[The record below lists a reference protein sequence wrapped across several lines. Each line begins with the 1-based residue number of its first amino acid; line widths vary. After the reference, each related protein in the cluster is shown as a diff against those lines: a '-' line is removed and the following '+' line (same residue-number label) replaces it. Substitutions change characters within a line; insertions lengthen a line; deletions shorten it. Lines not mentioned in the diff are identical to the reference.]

1 MPGEMNE
8 SLDLYIRNS
17 VVGRNL
23 SRLRSS
29 PKLYG
34 FLRSTYSRLFKIRSK
49 NDLAPYQSKAVH
61 RFVKFVPQDLLR
73 AGVLEVGSDVDAK
86 VIRELNSLGATRI
99 IGINPVFT
107 DEELDRFNP
116 LMPPGCSLARGD
128 MRDTGIPDESIGA
141 VFSVAV
147 FEHLLD
153 FDKCLLEMH
162 RILIPG
168 GMVYAH
174 FGPIWSSSL
183 GHHVYANVG
192 EQKARHWDPSL
203 NPLDDH
209 SHLLLSRQ
217 EMGSSIAERVPARL
231 SEEILKWVYES
242 NDSNRLFYE
251 DYVRMF
257 EQSPFEIV
265 HLSPEREHIPE
276 KTKSALDQRHGPT
289 YRTFDVRNAEVLLRK
304 K

>member
-1 MPGEMNE
+1 MPRQMNQ
-8 SLDLYIRNS
+8 SLDTYIRNS
-17 VVGRNL
+17 IVGRNL

-34 FLRSTYSRLFKIRSK
+34 LLRTTYSRLFQAHSRH
-49 NDLAPYQSKAVH
+49 DLAPYQSKAVH
-61 RFVKFVPQDLLR
+61 RFVKLVPRELMQF
-73 AGVLEVGSDVDAK
+73 GVLEIGSDVDAK
-86 VIRELNSLGATRI
+86 VIRELHALGATRV

-107 DEELDRFNP
+107 DDDLNKFNP
-116 LMPPGCSLARGD
+116 LMPQGCSLARGD
-128 MRDTGIPDESIGA
+128 MRNTGIPSDSVGA

-162 RILIPG
+162 RILVSG

-217 EMGSSIAERVPARL
+217 EMGLSIADRVPARL
-231 SEEILKWVYES
+231 GEEILKWVYES
-242 NDSNRLFYE
+242 NDINRLFYD

-265 HLSPEREHIPE
+265 HLSPEREHLPE
-276 KTKSALDQRHGPT
+276 KTKSALNQHHGPT
-289 YRTFDVRNAEVLLRK
+289 HHTFDVRNAEVLLRK
-304 K
+304 R

>member
-1 MPGEMNE
+1 MPGGFNQ
-8 SLDLYIRNS
+8 SIDLYVRNS
-17 VVGRNL
+17 LVGRNL

-61 RFVKFVPQDLLR
+61 RFLNLIPGTLLQD
-73 AGVLEVGSDVDAK
+73 GVLEVGSDVDAK
-86 VIRELNSLGATRI
+86 VIRELHSLGATRI

-107 DEELDRFNP
+107 DEELERYNP
-116 LMPPGCSLARGD
+116 QLPVGCSLVRGD
-128 MRDTGIPDESIGA
+128 MRETGIPSESLGA

-183 GHHVYANVG
+183 GHHVYANFG
-192 EQKARHWDPSL
+192 DERARHWDPNL
-203 NPLDDH
+203 NPLHDH
-209 SHLLLSRQ
+209 SHLLLSKQ
-217 EMGSSIAERVPARL
+217 DMASSIASRVSPHLGEAIV
-231 SEEILKWVYES
+231 EWVYES
-242 NDSNRLFYE
+242 SDINRLFYE
-251 DYVRMF
+251 DYVRIIN
-257 EQSPFEIV
+257 QSPFEII
-265 HLSPEREHIPE
+265 HLSPEREHISGDLKSVLE
-276 KTKSALDQRHGPT
+276 KRYAPQYK
-289 YRTFDVRNAEVLLRK
+289 TFDVRNAEVVLRK
-304 K
+304 R